1 MQTMSAMPLRRSPDV
16 PRIDVRGLSKT
27 FQLAGTAIEAVRDV
41 SFSVR
46 RGEFV
51 ALLGPSGSGKS
62 TVLNMIAT
70 LIKPSSGQIL
80 IDGTP
85 VVAGKAT
92 PNVGYVFQR
101 DTLFPWRTVADNIG
115 YGLQLAGVPEPE
127 RKQRIAACVAQ
138 AGLQGFEHAYPSALS
153 GGMRQ
158 RAALMR
164 TLVVEPQVLLMD
176 EPFGALD
183 THTKIDMHDVLL
195 RIWDREQ
202 QTVLVRDPRPRRG
215 ADAGRPHHPVFG
227 AARPDQGHVRGGFC
241 PAARRGEGA
250 RDPAL
255 RRTVPAYLALA
266 RGGIRQGPQPMR
278 RPRRPV
284 STLAWQALICVAV
297 LSIWQWGY
305 DLHGRFPWVVPD
317 LLDPYFVSKP
327 SEIFEHFLILSCL
340 KSKLGVFNGWFNGD
354 FGRCMAR
361 YDNNLWVATAV
372 TLKNTFFGFVTGVS
386 SGFAVGLIL
395 GRSDR
400 LSAIFQP
407 FITAVNSIP
416 RIALAPIIVLA
427 FGIGDTSKVV
437 TSWIVV
443 VFLVFFN
450 TFEGARSIDE
460 GFVNVARLLG
470 ASEWQ
475 ITRTV
480 VIPSTMA
487 WVFASLSPAI
497 SFALIGVI
505 VGEFIGA
512 ERGIG
517 RLIIESES
525 RAEASGMMVAVIVL
539 MLVGVAL
546 SAMIWRLQAYLLRWQ
561 QHNLVE

>member
-1 MQTMSAMPLRRSPDV
+1 M
-16 PRIDVRGLSKT
+16 KT
-27 FQLAGTAIEAVRDV
+27 
-41 SFSVR
+41 
-46 RGEFV
+46 
-51 ALLGPSGSGKS
+51 
-62 TVLNMIAT
+62 
-70 LIKPSSGQIL
+70 
-80 IDGTP
+80 
-85 VVAGKAT
+85 
-92 PNVGYVFQR
+92 
-101 DTLFPWRTVADNIG
+101 
-115 YGLQLAGVPEPE
+115 
-127 RKQRIAACVAQ
+127 
-138 AGLQGFEHAYPSALS
+138 
-153 GGMRQ
+153 
-158 RAALMR
+158 
-164 TLVVEPQVLLMD
+164 
-176 EPFGALD
+176 
-183 THTKIDMHDVLL
+183 
-195 RIWDREQ
+195 
-202 QTVLVRDPRPRRG
+202 
-215 ADAGRPHHPVFG
+215 
-227 AARPDQGHVRGGFC
+227 
-241 PAARRGEGA
+241 
-250 RDPAL
+250 
-255 RRTVPAYLALA
+255 
-266 RGGIRQGPQPMR
+266 
-278 RPRRPV
+278 RRPV
-284 STLAWQALICVAV
+284 STFAWQAFICVAV

-305 DLHGRFPWVVPD
+305 DLHASVPWLVPD

-327 SEIFEHFLILSCL
+327 SQIFEQFLILSCF
-340 KSKLGVFNGWFNGD
+340 KSKLGAFNGWLNGD
-354 FGRCMAR
+354 FAKCMAR
-361 YDNNLWVATAV
+361 SDNNLWVATAV
-372 TLKNTFFGFVTGVS
+372 TLKNTFFGFLAGVS
-386 SGFAVGLIL
+386 SGFVAGLIL

-517 RLIIESES
+517 RLIIESEA

-539 MLVGVAL
+539 MLVGVVL
-546 SAMIWRLQAYLLRWQ
+546 SAVIRRLQTYLLRWQ
-561 QHNLVE
+561 QHNMVE

>member
-1 MQTMSAMPLRRSPDV
+1 
-16 PRIDVRGLSKT
+16 
-27 FQLAGTAIEAVRDV
+27 
-41 SFSVR
+41 
-46 RGEFV
+46 
-51 ALLGPSGSGKS
+51 
-62 TVLNMIAT
+62 
-70 LIKPSSGQIL
+70 
-80 IDGTP
+80 
-85 VVAGKAT
+85 
-92 PNVGYVFQR
+92 
-101 DTLFPWRTVADNIG
+101 
-115 YGLQLAGVPEPE
+115 
-127 RKQRIAACVAQ
+127 
-138 AGLQGFEHAYPSALS
+138 
-153 GGMRQ
+153 MR
-158 RAALMR
+158 M
-164 TLVVEPQVLLMD
+164 
-176 EPFGALD
+176 
-183 THTKIDMHDVLL
+183 
-195 RIWDREQ
+195 
-202 QTVLVRDPRPRRG
+202 
-215 ADAGRPHHPVFG
+215 
-227 AARPDQGHVRGGFC
+227 
-241 PAARRGEGA
+241 
-250 RDPAL
+250 
-255 RRTVPAYLALA
+255 
-266 RGGIRQGPQPMR
+266 
-278 RPRRPV
+278 RRPV
-284 STLAWQALICVAV
+284 STLAWQVLICVAV

-305 DLHGRFPWVVPD
+305 GLHGSFPWLVPD

-327 SEIFEHFLILSCL
+327 SEIFGQFLILGCF
-340 KSKLGVFNGWFNGD
+340 KSKLGAFNGWFNGD
-354 FGRCMAR
+354 FARCMAR
-361 YDNNLWVATAV
+361 TENNLWIATAV
-372 TLKNTFFGFVTGVS
+372 TLKNTFFGFLAGVS
-386 SGFAVGLIL
+386 SGFAAGLVL

-427 FGIGDTSKVV
+427 FGIGDMSKVV

-517 RLIIESES
+517 RLIIESEA

-546 SAMIWRLQAYLLRWQ
+546 SALIWRLQAYLLRWQ
-561 QHNLVE
+561 QHNMVE

>member
-1 MQTMSAMPLRRSPDV
+1 MRR
-16 PRIDVRGLSKT
+16 
-27 FQLAGTAIEAVRDV
+27 
-41 SFSVR
+41 
-46 RGEFV
+46 
-51 ALLGPSGSGKS
+51 
-62 TVLNMIAT
+62 
-70 LIKPSSGQIL
+70 
-80 IDGTP
+80 
-85 VVAGKAT
+85 
-92 PNVGYVFQR
+92 
-101 DTLFPWRTVADNIG
+101 
-115 YGLQLAGVPEPE
+115 
-127 RKQRIAACVAQ
+127 
-138 AGLQGFEHAYPSALS
+138 
-153 GGMRQ
+153 
-158 RAALMR
+158 
-164 TLVVEPQVLLMD
+164 
-176 EPFGALD
+176 
-183 THTKIDMHDVLL
+183 
-195 RIWDREQ
+195 
-202 QTVLVRDPRPRRG
+202 
-215 ADAGRPHHPVFG
+215 
-227 AARPDQGHVRGGFC
+227 
-241 PAARRGEGA
+241 A
-250 RDPAL
+250 RDHG
-255 RRTVPAYLALA
+255 R
-266 RGGIRQGPQPMR
+266 
-278 RPRRPV
+278 
-284 STLAWQALICVAV
+284 TLAWQALICVGL

-305 DLHGRFPWVVPD
+305 DLHGRLPWLVPD

-340 KSKLGVFNGWFNGD
+340 KSKLGVFNGWFNGE

-361 YDNNLWVATAV
+361 SENNLWIATAV
-372 TLKNTFFGFVTGVS
+372 TLKNTFFGFMTGVS
-386 SGFAVGLIL
+386 SGFAAGLVL
-395 GRSDR
+395 GRSDW

-460 GFVNVARLLG
+460 GFVSAARLLG

-487 WVFASLSPAI
+487 WVFASLTPAI

-517 RLIIESES
+517 RLIIESEA

-546 SAMIWRLQAYLLRWQ
+546 SALIWRLQAFLLRWQ
-561 QHNLVE
+561 QHNLAE

>member
-1 MQTMSAMPLRRSPDV
+1 MKARWSRS
-16 PRIDVRGLSKT
+16 IWG
-27 FQLAGTAIEAVRDV
+27 
-41 SFSVR
+41 
-46 RGEFV
+46 
-51 ALLGPSGSGKS
+51 
-62 TVLNMIAT
+62 
-70 LIKPSSGQIL
+70 
-80 IDGTP
+80 
-85 VVAGKAT
+85 
-92 PNVGYVFQR
+92 
-101 DTLFPWRTVADNIG
+101 W
-115 YGLQLAGVPEPE
+115 
-127 RKQRIAACVAQ
+127 
-138 AGLQGFEHAYPSALS
+138 
-153 GGMRQ
+153 
-158 RAALMR
+158 
-164 TLVVEPQVLLMD
+164 QVL
-176 EPFGALD
+176 
-183 THTKIDMHDVLL
+183 
-195 RIWDREQ
+195 
-202 QTVLVRDPRPRRG
+202 
-215 ADAGRPHHPVFG
+215 
-227 AARPDQGHVRGGFC
+227 
-241 PAARRGEGA
+241 
-250 RDPAL
+250 
-255 RRTVPAYLALA
+255 
-266 RGGIRQGPQPMR
+266 
-278 RPRRPV
+278 
-284 STLAWQALICVAV
+284 ICIAV

-305 DLHGRFPWVVPD
+305 DLHASLPWLVPD

-354 FGRCMAR
+354 FSKCMAR
-361 YDNNLWVATAV
+361 TENNLWVATGI
-372 TLKNTFFGFVTGVS
+372 TLKNTFFGFVTGVL
-386 SGFAVGLIL
+386 SGFAAGLIL

-427 FGIGDTSKVV
+427 FGIGDTSKIV

-460 GFVNVARLLG
+460 GFINVARLLG

-517 RLIIESES
+517 RLIIESEA

-546 SAMIWRLQAYLLRWQ
+546 SAVIRRLQTYLLRWQ
-561 QHNLVE
+561 QHNMTE

>member
-1 MQTMSAMPLRRSPDV
+1 M
-16 PRIDVRGLSKT
+16 RISNR
-27 FQLAGTAIEAVRDV
+27 A
-41 SFSVR
+41 
-46 RGEFV
+46 
-51 ALLGPSGSGKS
+51 PS
-62 TVLNMIAT
+62 
-70 LIKPSSGQIL
+70 
-80 IDGTP
+80 TP
-85 VVAGKAT
+85 
-92 PNVGYVFQR
+92 
-101 DTLFPWRTVADNIG
+101 
-115 YGLQLAGVPEPE
+115 
-127 RKQRIAACVAQ
+127 
-138 AGLQGFEHAYPSALS
+138 
-153 GGMRQ
+153 
-158 RAALMR
+158 
-164 TLVVEPQVLLMD
+164 
-176 EPFGALD
+176 
-183 THTKIDMHDVLL
+183 
-195 RIWDREQ
+195 
-202 QTVLVRDPRPRRG
+202 
-215 ADAGRPHHPVFG
+215 
-227 AARPDQGHVRGGFC
+227 
-241 PAARRGEGA
+241 
-250 RDPAL
+250 
-255 RRTVPAYLALA
+255 
-266 RGGIRQGPQPMR
+266 
-278 RPRRPV
+278 
-284 STLAWQALICVAV
+284 AWQALICVAV
-297 LSIWQWGY
+297 LSLWQWGY
-305 DLHGRFPWVVPD
+305 DFHARWPWLVPE

-327 SEIFEHFLILSCL
+327 SDIFEHFLILGCL
-340 KSKLGVFNGWFNGD
+340 KSKLGVWNGWFNGD
-354 FGRCMAR
+354 FAKCMVR
-361 YDNNLWVATAV
+361 NENNLWIATAV
-372 TLKNTFFGFVTGVS
+372 TLKNTFFGFVFGVS
-386 SGFAVGLIL
+386 SGFVVGLIL

-427 FGIGDTSKVV
+427 FGIGDTSKIV

-517 RLIIESES
+517 RLIIESEA

-561 QHNLVE
+561 QHNMVE

>member
-1 MQTMSAMPLRRSPDV
+1 
-16 PRIDVRGLSKT
+16 
-27 FQLAGTAIEAVRDV
+27 
-41 SFSVR
+41 
-46 RGEFV
+46 
-51 ALLGPSGSGKS
+51 
-62 TVLNMIAT
+62 
-70 LIKPSSGQIL
+70 
-80 IDGTP
+80 
-85 VVAGKAT
+85 
-92 PNVGYVFQR
+92 
-101 DTLFPWRTVADNIG
+101 
-115 YGLQLAGVPEPE
+115 
-127 RKQRIAACVAQ
+127 
-138 AGLQGFEHAYPSALS
+138 
-153 GGMRQ
+153 
-158 RAALMR
+158 MR
-164 TLVVEPQVLLMD
+164 T
-176 EPFGALD
+176 
-183 THTKIDMHDVLL
+183 
-195 RIWDREQ
+195 
-202 QTVLVRDPRPRRG
+202 
-215 ADAGRPHHPVFG
+215 
-227 AARPDQGHVRGGFC
+227 
-241 PAARRGEGA
+241 
-250 RDPAL
+250 
-255 RRTVPAYLALA
+255 
-266 RGGIRQGPQPMR
+266 
-278 RPRRPV
+278 PRRPI
-284 STLAWQALICVAV
+284 STLAWQALICVVV

-305 DLHGRFPWVVPD
+305 DLHGRFPWLVPD

-327 SEIFEHFLILSCL
+327 SEIFQDFLVLSCIT
-340 KSKLGVFNGWFNGD
+340 SKMGVFNGWSNGD

-361 YDNNLWVATAV
+361 FDNNLWVATAV
-372 TLKNTFFGFVTGVS
+372 TLKNTFFGFLTGVS
-386 SGFAVGLIL
+386 TGFAVGLIL

-427 FGIGDTSKVV
+427 FGIGDSSKVV

-460 GFVNVARLLG
+460 GFINAARLLG

-546 SAMIWRLQAYLLRWQ
+546 SALIWRLQAYLLRWQ
-561 QHNLVE
+561 QHNMVE

>member
-1 MQTMSAMPLRRSPDV
+1 
-16 PRIDVRGLSKT
+16 
-27 FQLAGTAIEAVRDV
+27 
-41 SFSVR
+41 
-46 RGEFV
+46 
-51 ALLGPSGSGKS
+51 
-62 TVLNMIAT
+62 
-70 LIKPSSGQIL
+70 
-80 IDGTP
+80 
-85 VVAGKAT
+85 
-92 PNVGYVFQR
+92 
-101 DTLFPWRTVADNIG
+101 
-115 YGLQLAGVPEPE
+115 
-127 RKQRIAACVAQ
+127 
-138 AGLQGFEHAYPSALS
+138 
-153 GGMRQ
+153 MR
-158 RAALMR
+158 
-164 TLVVEPQVLLMD
+164 
-176 EPFGALD
+176 
-183 THTKIDMHDVLL
+183 
-195 RIWDREQ
+195 
-202 QTVLVRDPRPRRG
+202 
-215 ADAGRPHHPVFG
+215 
-227 AARPDQGHVRGGFC
+227 AR
-241 PAARRGEGA
+241 
-250 RDPAL
+250 
-255 RRTVPAYLALA
+255 
-266 RGGIRQGPQPMR
+266 
-278 RPRRPV
+278 RRPV

-297 LSIWQWGY
+297 ISIWQWGY
-305 DLHGRFPWVVPD
+305 DLHASLPWLVPD

-327 SEIFEHFLILSCL
+327 SEIFQQFLVLSCI
-340 KSKLGVFNGWFNGD
+340 KSKLAVFNGWSNGE
-354 FGRCMAR
+354 FAKCMAR
-361 YDNNLWVATAV
+361 NENNLWVATAV
-372 TLKNTFFGFVTGVS
+372 TLKNTFFGFIIGVS
-386 SGFAVGLIL
+386 SGFVVGLIL

-427 FGIGDTSKVV
+427 FGIGDASKIV

-517 RLIIESES
+517 RLIIESEA

-546 SAMIWRLQAYLLRWQ
+546 SALIRRLQTYLLRWQ
-561 QHNLVE
+561 QHNMVE

>member
-1 MQTMSAMPLRRSPDV
+1 
-16 PRIDVRGLSKT
+16 
-27 FQLAGTAIEAVRDV
+27 
-41 SFSVR
+41 
-46 RGEFV
+46 
-51 ALLGPSGSGKS
+51 
-62 TVLNMIAT
+62 
-70 LIKPSSGQIL
+70 
-80 IDGTP
+80 
-85 VVAGKAT
+85 
-92 PNVGYVFQR
+92 
-101 DTLFPWRTVADNIG
+101 
-115 YGLQLAGVPEPE
+115 
-127 RKQRIAACVAQ
+127 
-138 AGLQGFEHAYPSALS
+138 
-153 GGMRQ
+153 
-158 RAALMR
+158 MR
-164 TLVVEPQVLLMD
+164 TS
-176 EPFGALD
+176 
-183 THTKIDMHDVLL
+183 
-195 RIWDREQ
+195 
-202 QTVLVRDPRPRRG
+202 RR
-215 ADAGRPHHPVFG
+215 R
-227 AARPDQGHVRGGFC
+227 
-241 PAARRGEGA
+241 
-250 RDPAL
+250 
-255 RRTVPAYLALA
+255 
-266 RGGIRQGPQPMR
+266 
-278 RPRRPV
+278 V
-284 STLAWQALICVAV
+284 STLAWQVLICAAV

-305 DLHGRFPWVVPD
+305 DLHASVPWLVPD

-327 SEIFEHFLILSCL
+327 SEIFEHFLTLSCL
-340 KSKLGVFNGWFNGD
+340 KSKMGVFNGWFNGD
-354 FGRCMAR
+354 FAKCMTR
-361 YDNNLWVATAV
+361 NENNLWIATAI
-372 TLKNTFFGFVTGVS
+372 TLKNTFFGFVIGVS
-386 SGFAVGLIL
+386 SGFAAGLIL

-427 FGIGDTSKVV
+427 FGIGDTSKIV

-517 RLIIESES
+517 RLIIESEA

-546 SAMIWRLQAYLLRWQ
+546 SAVIWRLQAYLLRWQ
-561 QHNLVE
+561 QHNMVE

>member
-1 MQTMSAMPLRRSPDV
+1 M
-16 PRIDVRGLSKT
+16 RG
-27 FQLAGTAIEAVRDV
+27 
-41 SFSVR
+41 
-46 RGEFV
+46 
-51 ALLGPSGSGKS
+51 
-62 TVLNMIAT
+62 
-70 LIKPSSGQIL
+70 
-80 IDGTP
+80 
-85 VVAGKAT
+85 
-92 PNVGYVFQR
+92 
-101 DTLFPWRTVADNIG
+101 
-115 YGLQLAGVPEPE
+115 
-127 RKQRIAACVAQ
+127 
-138 AGLQGFEHAYPSALS
+138 
-153 GGMRQ
+153 
-158 RAALMR
+158 
-164 TLVVEPQVLLMD
+164 
-176 EPFGALD
+176 
-183 THTKIDMHDVLL
+183 
-195 RIWDREQ
+195 
-202 QTVLVRDPRPRRG
+202 
-215 ADAGRPHHPVFG
+215 
-227 AARPDQGHVRGGFC
+227 
-241 PAARRGEGA
+241 
-250 RDPAL
+250 
-255 RRTVPAYLALA
+255 
-266 RGGIRQGPQPMR
+266 R
-278 RPRRPV
+278 RPIN
-284 STLAWQALICVAV
+284 TLAWQAFICVAM

-305 DLHGRFPWVVPD
+305 DLHASIPSLVPD

-327 SEIFEHFLILSCL
+327 SQIFEQFLILSCI

-354 FGRCMAR
+354 FAKCMAR
-361 YDNNLWVATAV
+361 SENNLWIATAV
-372 TLKNTFFGFVTGVS
+372 TLKNTFFGFIAGVS
-386 SGFAVGLIL
+386 SGFVAGLIL

-517 RLIIESES
+517 RLIIESEA
-525 RAEASGMMVAVIVL
+525 RAEASGMMVAVMVL
-539 MLVGVAL
+539 MLVGMTL
-546 SAMIWRLQAYLLRWQ
+546 SAMIRRLQSYLLRWQ
-561 QHNLVE
+561 QHNMVE

>member
-1 MQTMSAMPLRRSPDV
+1 
-16 PRIDVRGLSKT
+16 
-27 FQLAGTAIEAVRDV
+27 
-41 SFSVR
+41 
-46 RGEFV
+46 
-51 ALLGPSGSGKS
+51 
-62 TVLNMIAT
+62 
-70 LIKPSSGQIL
+70 
-80 IDGTP
+80 
-85 VVAGKAT
+85 
-92 PNVGYVFQR
+92 
-101 DTLFPWRTVADNIG
+101 
-115 YGLQLAGVPEPE
+115 
-127 RKQRIAACVAQ
+127 
-138 AGLQGFEHAYPSALS
+138 
-153 GGMRQ
+153 
-158 RAALMR
+158 
-164 TLVVEPQVLLMD
+164 
-176 EPFGALD
+176 
-183 THTKIDMHDVLL
+183 
-195 RIWDREQ
+195 
-202 QTVLVRDPRPRRG
+202 
-215 ADAGRPHHPVFG
+215 
-227 AARPDQGHVRGGFC
+227 
-241 PAARRGEGA
+241 
-250 RDPAL
+250 
-255 RRTVPAYLALA
+255 
-266 RGGIRQGPQPMR
+266 MR
-278 RPRRPV
+278 RQHWR
-284 STLAWQALICVAV
+284 STIVWQALICIAV
-297 LSIWQWGY
+297 LSVWQWGY
-305 DLHGRFPWVVPD
+305 DLHARFPWAVPD

-327 SEIFEHFLILSCL
+327 SEIFDSFLVLSCF
-340 KSKLGVFNGWFNGD
+340 KSKMGVFNGWANGD
-354 FGRCMAR
+354 FSRCMAR

-386 SGFAVGLIL
+386 TGFAAGLIL

-416 RIALAPIIVLA
+416 RIALAPIIILA

-460 GFVNVARLLG
+460 GFVNAARLLG
-470 ASEWQ
+470 ATEWQ

-525 RAEASGMMVAVIVL
+525 RAEASGMMVAVVVL
-539 MLVGVAL
+539 MLVGTAL

-561 QHNLVE
+561 QHNMVE